1 MVSVKELPQ
10 LLPQAGRLLGL
21 MLVMFG
27 VGFAGGLMMKAMGL
41 DRPLLPVP
49 VAGFRVITVALP
61 GLATRAAAT
70 VAVNQGTVSA
80 LPVVTVGGMGLPF
93 PWATVFAPKAP
104 PFTVHGKTRLAA
116 LGFEGE
122 KKK

>member
-49 VAGFRVITVALP
+49 VAGVRGITVALP

-70 VAVNQGTVSA
+70 VAGYQGPVSTPA
-80 LPVVTVGGMGLPF
+80 GLAPGGNGF
-93 PWATVFAPKAP
+93 PIPLAKSFFTKAP
-104 PFTVHGKTRLAA
+104 PLPVDGKNRRAGA
-116 LGFEGE
+116 V
-122 KKK
+122 